1 MWYLPRPLKGAGVAK
16 IMSPPKTPA
25 FQQQVEQLTAAFAAE
40 LVRVMKTAIVQSV
53 AVAVGDAPTAPKPKE
68 PIAAAPARSSS
79 SKTASK
85 STRTAKAAKPA
96 AAKKGGKRSPQA
108 IAKTT
113 DALAAY
119 IAKNPGQRIEEI
131 AKALETATKD
141 LSLPTKKLIAAK
153 KISSKGK
160 RRATTYFPAQ
170 PS

>member
-1 MWYLPRPLKGAGVAK
+1 MP
-16 IMSPPKTPA
+16 PPKTPA

-40 LVRVMKTAIVQSV
+40 LVRVMKAAIVQSV
-53 AVAVGDAPTAPKPKE
+53 ASAVGDAPTAPKTVQVPKE
-68 PIAAAPARSSS
+68 SSAAALPRRS
-79 SKTASK
+79 
-85 STRTAKAAKPA
+85 KAAKPA
-96 AAKKGGKRSPQA
+96 AAKKGGKRSPKA

-131 AKALETATKD
+131 AKALKTATKD

-153 KISSKGK
+153 KISAKGK